1 MLFFSHVTADAA
13 TELQVSN
20 SRLADVEAAFAS
32 QKSEV
37 RFLVHL
43 LRVEGVK
50 LHTFLTVDFLTNVND
65 GFVSLKCPIK
75 PEGTTPW
82 P

>member
-1 MLFFSHVTADAA
+1 MPGCDMFNAIFFHVTADAA

-20 SRLADVEAAFAS
+20 SRLAEVEAAFAA

-43 LRVEGVK
+43 LRIKLYAFLDVE
-50 LHTFLTVDFLTNVND
+50 FLTNIYD
-65 GFVSLKCPIK
+65 GFV
-75 PEGTTPW
+75 
-82 P
+82 